1 MAQMRGWLIDADYV
15 TKNGKAVVRLWC
27 KDDAGR
33 DVVILDPNFEPY
45 FYAIG
50 KRSTD
55 DIMDVRATRYDET
68 IQPKKVEKVKKK
80 DFGTE
85 IEVFK
90 ITVAH
95 PQHVP
100 SLREAIGN
108 LGLDV
113 READIP
119 FAVRYIIDREL
130 SPLDGIVA
138 EGESIDVDY
147 AEAGFEAREI
157 RYQKRDEN
165 PELHLMAFDC
175 EMMNPRGVPNPERD
189 PIIIISIAPSKGDVK
204 LLTMEKDDASLLG
217 EFVKFVKDFDPDVIC
232 GYNSDNFDWPYLL
245 HRAKVHDIRL
255 NIGRD
260 GTAPRLQQGA
270 LNKVSVVGRPNVDLY
285 RVVGRDLGDIKIKT
299 LEDVAEFLDV
309 MKKSE
314 RTNIPAAEIYKYW
327 DDPEK
332 RKTLL
337 EYAKDDVMSTLGIA
351 KKLLPLQYEFAR
363 MTRQP
368 LDEVSKMG
376 RGRQVESLLCA
387 EAHKIGELVPS
398 KGREAGETY
407 VGGFVLEPKKG
418 IHENVACLDFSSMY
432 PSIMI
437 SFNIS
442 PDTVTDEDGYEAP
455 EVGYRFRKK
464 PDGFFKRILQELV
477 SKRSALKR
485 ELETLRKNT
494 HEYQLLD
501 IRQQAIKILTNAF
514 YGYTGW
520 TPARWYRRECAEA
533 TAAWG
538 RHFIKQAIKRA
549 EEMGL
554 EVIYGDTDSLFV
566 KTGDDQLMKKAK
578 ELADVM
584 SKELPLELD
593 IERVYDVIFFTEK
606 KKRYAGL
613 TSDGEL
619 IIKGLEVRRGDWCA
633 LAKEIQADV
642 VRTIL
647 QERNPSKAVQLVQ
660 DTVSRVRE
668 GKIPLEKLV
677 IHKTLTK
684 KISSYESMQAHVR
697 AAKRAKV
704 PIEVGAKIAYVIVKG
719 LGSIGDRA
727 YPINMFS
734 RYENGYLFGDD
745 KRYEIDADY
754 YINNQIV
761 PATSRILH
769 YFGYSDA
776 ELKGKPKQA
785 TFDLY

>member
-1 MAQMRGWLIDADYV
+1 MAQMRAWLLDADYI
-15 TKNGKAVVRLWC
+15 TKNGKAVIRLWC
-27 KDDAGR
+27 KDDTGKN
-33 DVVILDPNFEPY
+33 VVVFDPNFKPY

-50 KRSTD
+50 KRSAD
-55 DIMDVRATRYDET
+55 DIMEVRATRYDET
-68 IQPKKVEKVKKK
+68 IRPKKVEKVKKR
-80 DFGTE
+80 DFGVE
-85 IEVFK
+85 IEAFK
-90 ITVAH
+90 VTVVH

-100 SLREAIGN
+100 GLRDAVGN
-108 LGLDV
+108 LGFDI

-119 FAVRYIIDREL
+119 FAVRYIIDCGL

-138 EGESIDVDY
+138 EGEYIDVDSG
-147 AEAGFEAREI
+147 AGFEASKV

-165 PELHLMAFDC
+165 PELRIMAFDC
-175 EMMNPRGVPNPERD
+175 EMTNPRGLPNPKRD
-189 PIIIISIAPSKGDVK
+189 PIIIISIATSKGDAK
-204 LLTMEKDDASLLG
+204 LLTMDKDDAALLKEFI
-217 EFVKFVKDFDPDVIC
+217 EFVEDFDPDIIC
-232 GYNSDNFDWPYLL
+232 GYNSDNFDWPYML
-245 HRAKVHDIRL
+245 HRAKLHKVQL

-260 GTAPRLQQGA
+260 GTAPRLQPGP
-270 LNKVSVVGRPNVDLY
+270 LNRVSVVGRSNVDLY
-285 RVVGRDLGDIKIKT
+285 RVVDRDLGGVQIKT
-299 LEDVAEFLDV
+299 LEDVAEFLGV
-309 MKKSE
+309 IKKSE
-314 RTNIPAAEIYKYW
+314 RTNLPAAEMHKYW

-332 RKTLL
+332 RRTLL
-337 EYAKDDVMSTLGIA
+337 RYAKDDVISTLGIA

-363 MTRQP
+363 MARQP

-387 EAHKIGELVPS
+387 EAYKIGELVPS
-398 KGREAGETY
+398 RGREVGEKY

-442 PDTVTDEDGYEAP
+442 PDTVTGEDGHEAP

-485 ELETLRKNT
+485 ELETLRKDT

-566 KTGDDQLMKKAK
+566 KARDGQLMEKAK
-578 ELADVM
+578 ELAGVM
-584 SKELPLELD
+584 SRELPLELD
-593 IERVYDVIFFTEK
+593 IERIYDVIFFTEK

-613 TSDGEL
+613 TSDGEI

-642 VRTIL
+642 LRAIL
-647 QERNPSKAVQLVQ
+647 EKRDPSKAVRLVQ
-660 DTVSRVRE
+660 EVVSCVRE
-668 GKIPLEKLV
+668 GKIPLDKLV

-684 KISSYESMQAHVR
+684 KISSYESIQAHVR

-704 PIEVGAKIAYVIVKG
+704 PVEVGTKIAYVIIKG
-719 LGSIGDRA
+719 SGSIGDRA
-727 YPINMFS
+727 YPIDLFS

-761 PATSRILH
+761 PATSRILR
-769 YFGYSDA
+769 YFGHSDA

-785 TFDLY
+785 TFDSY